1 MSCCNNP
8 DHNPGYVF
16 GSAIITV
23 IIGALAFIVALAW
36 NSLVQKAFETY
47 ESHSDEL
54 EARLSYVFVVT
65 ALAIILAFFTMY
77 YIAGVKW

>member
-1 MSCCNNP
+1 MPCCNNLN
-8 DHNPGYVF
+8 HEPGYVF

-36 NSLVQKAFETY
+36 NSLVQKAFETC
-47 ESHSDEL
+47 ETRSDEL
-54 EARLSYVFVVT
+54 EARLSYVFIVT
-65 ALAIILAFFTMY
+65 AVAIILAFIVMY